1 MSQTASREAIAMRRS
16 LRFAAAAS
24 IFFLPA
30 AARCQ
35 QQDQQSSASATQ
47 AAQQQDDSLAAAA
60 RRAREQKKE
69 PAKPAKVFD
78 NDNIPAQ
85 GGISAV
91 GAVKPETGPVAGTAL
106 EVQAAKGSAA
116 AAGKSAT
123 GDEKSWRKRF
133 SDLRNKLETDKQELE
148 VLQRELG
155 VITVQYYSDPNK
167 ALQQDLTRA
176 DINDKTAK
184 IETKKKKIK
193 ADQQAITDAE
203 DELRRSGGDPGW
215 AR

>member
-1 MSQTASREAIAMRRS
+1 MRRAI
-16 LRFAAAAS
+16 LLAAAAT

-35 QQDQQSSASATQ
+35 QQDQQSSAAPAQ
-47 AAQQQDDSLAAAA
+47 AAPQQDDSLAAAA

-69 PAKPAKVFD
+69 TAKPAKVFD

-91 GAVKPETGPVAGTAL
+91 GTVKPETGPVAGTAL
-106 EVQAAKGSAA
+106 EVQATTD
-116 AAGKSAT
+116 KSASAT
-123 GDEKSWRKRF
+123 KSGKGDEKSWRKKF
-133 SDLRNKLETDKQELE
+133 ADLRGKLETDKQELE
-148 VLQRELG
+148 ILQRELG
-155 VITVQYYSDPNK
+155 VVTVQYYSDPNK
-167 ALQQDLTRA
+167 ALQQDLTRQ

-184 IETKKKKIK
+184 IEAKKKQIET
-193 ADQQAITDAE
+193 DQQAISDAE
-203 DELRRSGGDPGW
+203 DDLRRSGGDPGW

>member
-1 MSQTASREAIAMRRS
+1 MSQTASQEAIAMRRS
-16 LRFAAAAS
+16 LWFAATATVL
-24 IFFLPA
+24 FLPA

-35 QQDQQSSASATQ
+35 QQDQQSSAAASQ
-47 AAQQQDDSLAAAA
+47 AAQQQDNSLGAAA
-60 RRAREQKKE
+60 RRSREQKKE

-85 GGISAV
+85 GGISSV
-91 GAVKPETGPVAGTAL
+91 GTVKPQSGPVAGTAL
-106 EVQAAKGSAA
+106 EVQAATPGGA
-116 AAGKSAT
+116 AAGISAK
-123 GDEKSWRKRF
+123 GDEKSWRKKF
-133 SDLRNKLETDKQELE
+133 SELRNKLETDKQELE

-155 VITVQYYSDPNK
+155 VVSVQYYDDPNK

-184 IETKKKKIK
+184 IEAKKKKIE

-203 DELRRSGGDPGW
+203 DELRRSGGDTGW

>member
-1 MSQTASREAIAMRRS
+1 MRRS
-16 LRFAAAAS
+16 LWFAAAATV
-24 IFFLPA
+24 FLLPA

-35 QQDQQSSASATQ
+35 QQDQQSSAAATQ
-47 AAQQQDDSLAAAA
+47 TAQQQEDSLGAAA

-78 NDNIPAQ
+78 NDNIPAK

-91 GAVKPETGPVAGTAL
+91 GTVKPESGAVAGTAL
-106 EVQAAKGSAA
+106 QVQAATDGAA
-116 AAGKSAT
+116 AAGKSAG

-133 SDLRNKLETDKQELE
+133 SDLHNKLDTDKQELE

-155 VITVQYYSDPNK
+155 VVTVQYYSDPNK
-167 ALQQDLTRA
+167 ALQQDMTRA
-176 DINDKTAK
+176 DINEKTAK
-184 IETKKKKIK
+184 IETKKKKIE

>member
-1 MSQTASREAIAMRRS
+1 MSQTASQEAIAMRRA
-16 LRFAAAAS
+16 LWLAAAAA

-35 QQDQQSSASATQ
+35 QQDQQSSASSAQ
-47 AAQQQDDSLAAAA
+47 AAQQQDDSLGAAA

-69 PAKPAKVFD
+69 PAKPAKAFD

-91 GAVKPETGPVAGTAL
+91 GTAKPETGTAAGTAL
-106 EVQAAKGSAA
+106 EVQATTDSTT
-116 AAGKSAT
+116 AGGKTSKN
-123 GDEKSWRKRF
+123 DEKSWRKKF
-133 SDLRNKLETDKQELE
+133 AGLRNKLESDKQELE
-148 VLQRELG
+148 ILQRELG
-155 VITVQYYSDPNK
+155 VLNVQYYNDPNK
-167 ALQQDLTRA
+167 AMQQDLTRN

-184 IETKKKKIK
+184 IEAKKKQIES
-193 ADQQAITDAE
+193 DQQAISGAE
-203 DELRRSGGDPGW
+203 DELRRSGGDSGW

>member
-1 MSQTASREAIAMRRS
+1 MRRA
-16 LRFAAAAS
+16 LWLAAAAI

-35 QQDQQSSASATQ
+35 QQDQQSSASAAQ
-47 AAQQQDDSLAAAA
+47 AAPKQDDSLAAAA

-69 PAKPAKVFD
+69 AAKPAKIID

-91 GAVKPETGPVAGTAL
+91 GTVKPETGPVAGTAL
-106 EVQAAKGSAA
+106 EVQTTTAPAAKTA
-116 AAGKSAT
+116 K
-123 GDEKSWRKRF
+123 GDEKSWRKKF
-133 SDLRNKLETDKQELE
+133 TDLRGKLETDKQELE
-148 VLQRELG
+148 ILQRELG
-155 VITVQYYSDPNK
+155 VVTVQYYSDPNK
-167 ALQQDLTRA
+167 ALQQDLTRQ

-184 IETKKKKIK
+184 IEAKKKQIE
-193 ADQQAITDAE
+193 ADQQAISDAE
-203 DELRRSGGDPGW
+203 DDLRRSGGDPGW